1 MRVTLAISETSLHVQ
16 APSGPT
22 RSALACHP
30 EVHAPVISCLRCV
43 HASARHC
50 ARVRTASCLPPPLCR
65 PVDLTL
71 KPHFFM
77 SRSRDKLRQI
87 KRQPFGY
94 QLVPFNFLFSLLVP
108 ARLLLTLS

>member
-1 MRVTLAISETSLHVQ
+1 M
-16 APSGPT
+16 
-22 RSALACHP
+22 
-30 EVHAPVISCLRCV
+30 
-43 HASARHC
+43 C
-50 ARVRTASCLPPPLCR
+50 ARLSKALCSGTYSLIPASPLCR

-94 QLVPFNFLFSLLVP
+94 QLVPFNFQFSLLVP